1 VYAVL
6 QTNPPRLYS
15 NLQYVQRW
23 RNPLSLKSEAGC
35 YFTHLQAAAS
45 FLDNLASEQS
55 QRREGG
61 GASPLAPL
69 PPANAEADEDA
80 DEDDAAS
87 VAASSG
93 AAAAAAEGS
102 AKGSARPGSLCL
114 TRDDIEQ
121 MRSVSYAHATS
132 DWQQQIETLWQQQAR
147 TTVSK

>member
-1 VYAVL
+1 MYAVL

-87 VAASSG
+87 VAASSV
-93 AAAAAAEGS
+93 AAAAAAARAGPHSRLCEAARRAGQAHTPGTPS
-102 AKGSARPGSLCL
+102 ALRP
-114 TRDDIEQ
+114 
-121 MRSVSYAHATS
+121 AH
-132 DWQQQIETLWQQQAR
+132 
-147 TTVSK
+147 SK

>member
-87 VAASSG
+87 VAAS
-93 AAAAAAEGS
+93 
-102 AKGSARPGSLCL
+102 KGSARPGSLCL